1 MKLAVI
7 VPHLPPTRCGVYDYT
22 RLLARHWPKA
32 ASWAVLSP
40 DLGDAWPGASAIRIS
55 RQGESLAA
63 GLRQA
68 GADAV
73 LLQYT
78 CYGYADNGVPT
89 WLAQGLEGARP
100 ARLAVMFHEL
110 FYSGPP
116 WRRAYWRKGR
126 QLALARRLAAM
137 ACAVLTGV
145 PAWVAPLSLSKG
157 PPVTLAPI
165 PSNIDPLYPCA
176 HSGPLTLGVF
186 GLEAARLRALRLGRP
201 VIETL
206 LDARVDFTLRLIG
219 AGAERG
225 ISAREMEWLEGVPRE
240 RVTAEA
246 FDSPADLSK
255 ALSACQLVLPA
266 ATGPELYKSGTAM
279 AALAH
284 GCALCAVGREE
295 AGIPMLWL
303 EFRRRAEF
311 VKALQA
317 GAARETGLEGRRWYE
332 ENSGWPRALEAWHQA
347 LRA

>member
-22 RLLARHWPKA
+22 LNLARRWP
-32 ASWAVLSP
+32 SP
-40 DLGDAWPGASAIRIS
+40 DTWTLLCPDSGDAWPGASVISIR
-55 RQGESLAA
+55 RQADSLAA
-63 GLRQA
+63 GLRLA
-68 GADAV
+68 GADA
-73 LLQYT
+73 LLVQYT
-78 CYGYADNGVPT
+78 CFGYADNGVPA
-89 WLAQGLEGARP
+89 WLAEGLQGVRA

-110 FYSGPP
+110 YYSGPP

-126 QLALARRLAAM
+126 QLALAQRLAAM
-137 ACAVLTGV
+137 ASAVLTGV
-145 PAWVAPLSLSKG
+145 PDWVSPLSLPQG
-157 PPVTLAPI
+157 PQVTLAPI
-165 PSNIDPLYPCA
+165 PSNIDPLHPCA
-176 HSGPLTLGVF
+176 HSGPLTLGIF
-186 GLEAARLRALRLGRP
+186 GLETTRVRALRLGRP

-246 FDSPADLSK
+246 FDSPADVSK

-266 ATGPELYKSGTAM
+266 VTGPELYKSGTAM

-284 GCALCAVGREE
+284 GCALCAAGP
-295 AGIPMLWL
+295 AKSGIPVLWL
-303 EFRRRAEF
+303 EVRRRAEF

-317 GAARETGLEGRRWYE
+317 GAARERGLEGRRWYE
-332 ENSGWPRALEAWHQA
+332 EHSGWPRALEAWHQA